1 MTSKK
6 INAVQFDAA
15 DMADFEEAFELFD
28 KDGDGTI
35 STTELKNL
43 LRCFG
48 KKASDN
54 DVQAILVR
62 HSKVGE
68 HEEIDFDEFKM
79 IMADIMS
86 EPEFDEEI
94 IQVYKVF
101 DRDDKGVTAHC
112 LMEIMNKL
120 LKLKHEH
127 EKE

>member
-1 MTSKK
+1 M
-6 INAVQFDAA
+6 QFEPA

-54 DVQAILVR
+54 DVQGILIK
-62 HSKVGE
+62 HSKEGE
-68 HEEIDFDEFKM
+68 HEEIDFDEFKL
-79 IMADIMS
+79 IMGDIMS

-94 IQVYKVF
+94 QQVYKVF
-101 DRDDKGVTAHC
+101 DRDEKGVDD
-112 LMEIMNKL
+112 
-120 LKLKHEH
+120 
-127 EKE
+127 